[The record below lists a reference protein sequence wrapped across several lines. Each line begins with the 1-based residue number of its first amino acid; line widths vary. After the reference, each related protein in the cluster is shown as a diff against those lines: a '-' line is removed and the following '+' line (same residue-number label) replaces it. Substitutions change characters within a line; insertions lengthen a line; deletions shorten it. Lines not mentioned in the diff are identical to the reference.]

1 MPATSRAARARTWT
15 VIMAGGVGARFWP
28 LSRRARPKQLL
39 DLFGGG
45 SMLRRTFDRLTP
57 LIPPE
62 RQVIVTGRILGD
74 PIRAALPELPPANVL
89 EEPTGRNTAAAIGWA
104 ALDIARRDPDAILA
118 VLPAD
123 QFIVDGDAYRG
134 LVDVAVEAA
143 AEGRIVTLGIPPTRP
158 ETGYGYIRA
167 GAPIAGPLCTVDAF
181 KEKPDLPTALSYLD
195 EGGYYWNAGM
205 FFLPASLVLDELA
218 RFEPELLAG
227 LQALYDGGPPDVDR
241 LDAVYPTLKSISI
254 DYAVMERSDRVA
266 VIPGEFGWSDVGSWR
281 TLYDFR
287 ADEADS
293 FRRGEV
299 IEIDGGGNVIFAD
312 EGVVATVGVSDLV
325 VVHTPDATLV
335 CPRESAQ
342 RIREVVTALKAGPDA
357 LKRLL

>member
-1 MPATSRAARARTWT
+1 MSAPSRTARDRTWT

-45 SMLRRTFDRLTP
+45 SMLRRTFDRLAP
-57 LIPPE
+57 LVPAE
-62 RQVIVTGRILGD
+62 RQLVVTGRILGEA
-74 PIRAALPELPPANVL
+74 IRAELPELPAANVL

-104 ALDIARRDPDAILA
+104 ALDIARRDPAAILA

-134 LVDVAVEAA
+134 LVDEAVDAA
-143 AEGRIVTLGIPPTRP
+143 GEGRIVTLGIPPTRP

-167 GAPIAGPLCTVDAF
+167 GAAIAGALHEVDAF
-181 KEKPDLPTALSYLD
+181 AEKPDLARALAYLD

-205 FFLPASLVLDELA
+205 FFLPAALVLDELR
-218 RFEPELLAG
+218 RFEPELLDG
-227 LQALYDGGPPDVDR
+227 LQTLFDGGPPDAAR

-287 ADEADS
+287 EADTAS
-293 FRRGEV
+293 YTSGDV
-299 IEIDGGGNVIFAD
+299 IEIDGGGNVIFAE
-312 EGVVATVGVSDLV
+312 EGVVATVGVRDLV
-325 VVHTPDATLV
+325 VVHTRDATLV
-335 CPRESAQ
+335 CPREAAQ
-342 RIREVVTALKAGPDA
+342 RIRDIVAALKSGPDE